1 MSDCVEGGRGGCSRG
16 VDAIKAQSMVGG
28 TRGGISAHSLSCGA
42 NSSQGASVDCVVGV
56 GVGNIR
62 C

>member
-1 MSDCVEGGRGGCSRG
+1 MSDCVEGGRGDYSRG

-28 TRGGISAHSLSCGA
+28 TSGGISAHGIGCGA
-42 NSSQGASVDCVVGV
+42 DSSQGASMDCVVGV
-56 GVGNIR
+56 GVGGIR